1 MQTNAGLGR
10 YHGVMGR
17 RIAILFHEADRGQDQ
32 RGYSVSR
39 LSQIWQDDG
48 HEIVHLFG
56 TGAFV
61 PADIVIVHV
70 DLSVVPDEYLDF
82 ATRYPASVN
91 GRVKDI
97 RKSTFSR
104 DLLLTAGD
112 AWDGPVIVKSDRNYG
127 GGPEALKGIPRLD
140 GRGTLPPFNSPAQYR
155 VFASL
160 HEVPPPVFES
170 ADFVVQKF
178 VPELEDGLFHMRMYQ
193 FFGDWG
199 DCTRLGANDPIVKV
213 DTQVTKAPVPVHPE
227 IVALRHAMGFDF
239 GKFDYVM
246 VRGRPILL
254 DVNKTTGGRIAGRSL
269 SSTNAGLRARR
280 ARGLYSLF
288 PAAAQPR

>member
-1 MQTNAGLGR
+1 
-10 YHGVMGR
+10 MGR
-17 RIAILFHEADRGQDQ
+17 RIAILFHEADRGLDL

-39 LSQIWQDDG
+39 LSQVWREDG
-48 HEIVHLFG
+48 HEIVPLYG
-56 TGAFV
+56 TAEFV

-70 DLSVVPDEYLDF
+70 DLSVVPDEYLAF
-82 ATRYPASVN
+82 ASRYPASVN

-104 DLLLTAGD
+104 DLLLRPGD
-112 AWDGPVIVKSDRNYG
+112 DWDGPVIIKSDRNYA
-127 GGPEALKGIPRLD
+127 GGPEAHKGIPRLD
-140 GRGTLPPFNSPAQYR
+140 GRGTAPPFASPAQYR

-160 HEVPPPVFES
+160 GEVPQPVFDS

-178 VPELEDGLFHMRMYQ
+178 VPEMEDGLFHMRMYQ

-213 DTQVTKAPVPVHPE
+213 DTLVTKAMVPVHPE

-246 VRGRPILL
+246 AGDRPILL
-254 DVNKTTGGRIAGRSL
+254 DVNKTTGGRVAGRRL
-269 SSTNAGLRARR
+269 SSANADMRARR
-280 ARGLYSLF
+280 ARGLYALF
-288 PAAAQPR
+288 PAAPQPR